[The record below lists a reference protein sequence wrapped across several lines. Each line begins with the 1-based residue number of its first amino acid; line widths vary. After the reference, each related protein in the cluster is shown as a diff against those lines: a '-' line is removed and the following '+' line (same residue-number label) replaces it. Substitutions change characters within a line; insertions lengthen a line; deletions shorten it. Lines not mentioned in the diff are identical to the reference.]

1 MMFQKEAIEIARK
14 TFDAYDKNKDGVLT
28 ASELKP
34 LLQRVAKLLNLPPAS
49 DEDINDG
56 MKRLD
61 LNDNKVLEFDEFYL
75 FFKEVYQDIKD
86 KS

>member
-1 MMFQKEAIEIARK
+1 MFQKETIEIARK

>member
-1 MMFQKEAIEIARK
+1 MMFQKETIEIARK